1 MPPEDNNPTESNP
14 TESNSNHSNASDRT
28 AGYEYSATDSEENSE
43 QNSEQSLARSSDSKP
58 PNQGSVRRKPLGL
71 QRSDRSGQRTRLSSS
86 SSLGSQSSDGR
97 SPGSTSPG
105 STSPSSTPLS
115 STSLSSTPLGSR
127 STSTSSASTSGA
139 QADIAQLVRQGL
151 REMESRKQALQKEI
165 AQLEQRKERLET
177 EMKSSFAGA
186 SQDVAIRV
194 QSFKNYLVGSLQ
206 DLATTAE
213 EMNLVPAAMPAQP
226 PSAPERSTQRQEEDT
241 VSLAAQ
247 RFAQQRD
254 RINSLLD
261 QYRTRPDYYG
271 PPWQLR
277 RTFEPIHAERTSNWF
292 FTQGGRGAVKSMGS
306 RLQNVLVAS
315 AAISCMHA
323 IYDRRLCVL
332 VLATTPERLGEWR
345 RWLQDCLG
353 ISRADFGT
361 NRGVMLFEDTL
372 PMSQRA
378 ERLMD
383 SGRIPFL
390 IMDEAEEKVSL
401 SLLQYPLWL
410 GFAPDPA
417 NPSTDYD
424 YY

>member
-1 MPPEDNNPTESNP
+1 M
-14 TESNSNHSNASDRT
+14 
-28 AGYEYSATDSEENSE
+28 G
-43 QNSEQSLARSSDSKP
+43 
-58 PNQGSVRRKPLGL
+58 
-71 QRSDRSGQRTRLSSS
+71 
-86 SSLGSQSSDGR
+86 
-97 SPGSTSPG
+97 
-105 STSPSSTPLS
+105 S
-115 STSLSSTPLGSR
+115 STSVSLGNSP
-127 STSTSSASTSGA
+127 SV
-139 QADIAQLVRQGL
+139 QADVAQLVRQGL
-151 REMESRKQALQKEI
+151 RELETRKQTLQREI
-165 AQLEQRKERLET
+165 DQLEKRKERLDA
-177 EMKSSFAGA
+177 EMKSSFAGK

-206 DLATTAE
+206 DLATAAE
-213 EMNLVPAAMPAQP
+213 EMELVS
-226 PSAPERSTQRQEEDT
+226 SAPPQREVIEQPQTTTVRSQEESA
-241 VSLAAQ
+241 VPLAAQ

-277 RTFEPIHAERTSNWF
+277 RTFEPIHAERASNWF

-315 AAISCMHA
+315 ATISCMHA

-361 NRGVMLFEDTL
+361 NRGVMLFEDAM

-417 NPSTDYD
+417 NPSADYD

>member
-1 MPPEDNNPTESNP
+1 MPPEDSNRAD
-14 TESNSNHSNASDRT
+14 TTGLSENADKFKST
-28 AGYEYSATDSEENSE
+28 SGYEYS
-43 QNSEQSLARSSDSKP
+43 
-58 PNQGSVRRKPLGL
+58 
-71 QRSDRSGQRTRLSSS
+71 
-86 SSLGSQSSDGR
+86 GSQSSTASAGNAGISPNSRPDSAR
-97 SPGSTSPG
+97 SDSV
-105 STSPSSTPLS
+105 
-115 STSLSSTPLGSR
+115 R
-127 STSTSSASTSGA
+127 STVE
-139 QADIAQLVRQGL
+139 QLVKQGL
-151 REMESRKQALQKEI
+151 QDLERQKRTLQREVD
-165 AQLEQRKERLET
+165 QLERRKERLEG
-177 EMKSSFAGA
+177 EMRSSFAGA
-186 SQDVAIRV
+186 SQDIAIRV
-194 QSFKNYLVGSLQ
+194 QGFKNYLVGSLQ
-206 DLATTAE
+206 DLVSAAE
-213 EMNLVPAAMPAQP
+213 EMDLM
-226 PSAPERSTQRQEEDT
+226 PSAPVAAVEPAAAPPPAETER
-241 VSLAAQ
+241 VPLAAQ

-277 RTFEPIHAERTSNWF
+277 RTFDPIHADRAADWF
-292 FTQGGRGAVKSMGS
+292 FNQGGRGTVKSMGS
-306 RLQNVLVAS
+306 RLQNVLLAS

-323 IYDRRLCVL
+323 IYDNRLCVL

-353 ISRADFGT
+353 ILRADFGT
-361 NRGVMLFEDTL
+361 NRGVMLFEASE

-378 ERLMD
+378 ERLLD

>member
-1 MPPEDNNPTESNP
+1 MP
-14 TESNSNHSNASDRT
+14 
-28 AGYEYSATDSEENSE
+28 SEENKPTDNSGIG
-43 QNSEQSLARSSDSKP
+43 NSETGRTSGYGYSASDSSEPQDDVETSGSQNQKP
-58 PNQGSVRRKPLGL
+58 LNRRPLGL
-71 QRSDRSGQRTRLSSS
+71 QRSDRSRPLERRSSQS
-86 SSLGSQSSDGR
+86 DEASRSLGGGGSLGS
-97 SPGSTSPG
+97 
-105 STSPSSTPLS
+105 
-115 STSLSSTPLGSR
+115 
-127 STSTSSASTSGA
+127 SASGSSIGGSVTGRTSGV

-151 REMESRKQALQKEI
+151 RDMEARKQALQQEI
-165 AQLEQRKERLET
+165 AQLEQRKARLDA
-177 EMKSSFAGA
+177 EMQSNFAGK

-194 QSFKNYLVGSLQ
+194 QSFKNYLVGSLE

-213 EMNLVPAAMPAQP
+213 EMNLVP
-226 PSAPERSTQRQEEDT
+226 SAPAPQPEVREARTRETVQSGGDT
-241 VSLAAQ
+241 VPFAAQ

-277 RTFEPIHAERTSNWF
+277 RTFEPVHAERASNWF

-323 IYDRRLCVL
+323 IYDQRLCVL

-361 NRGVMLFEDTL
+361 NRGVMLFEDAL